1 MERFGLTVLV
11 PIVAIFCIFGLPIL
25 AFIFFRAMAHRE
37 RMAIIRSG
45 IAPDPGKAAFRE
57 HFSKAVKA
65 HDNTG
70 ESPQRTLRKGIRTTA
85 IGLALTIGLSF
96 IGFQDGASEHVASVS
111 AWSPGPW
118 LIGGLVPL
126 FVGLSQVTIALI
138 SGATLRPP
146 MGPSAQ
152 SEPTMQRE
160 GPFTTGTGPTTPT
173 YATYD
178 TSYTYRPDG
187 TSELRP
193 PTAPP
198 ERRL

>member
-1 MERFGLTVLV
+1 MESFGLTVLV

-25 AFIFFRAMAHRE
+25 AFVFFRAMAHRE
-37 RMAIIRSG
+37 RMAIIRNG
-45 IAPDPGKAAFRE
+45 IAPDPGKSAFRE
-57 HFSKAVKA
+57 YFAKAVKT
-65 HDNTG
+65 HDGTG
-70 ESPQRTLRKGIRTTA
+70 EAPQRTLRKGIRTTA

-96 IGFQDGASEHVASVS
+96 IGFQDGTSEHVAGVS

-152 SEPTMQRE
+152 TESTMQRD
-160 GPFTTGTGPTTPT
+160 GSFTAADGPTTPSYT
-173 YATYD
+173 TYD
-178 TSYTYRPDG
+178 SSYTYRPDG

-193 PTAPP
+193 PTSPP
-198 ERRL
+198 ERRV